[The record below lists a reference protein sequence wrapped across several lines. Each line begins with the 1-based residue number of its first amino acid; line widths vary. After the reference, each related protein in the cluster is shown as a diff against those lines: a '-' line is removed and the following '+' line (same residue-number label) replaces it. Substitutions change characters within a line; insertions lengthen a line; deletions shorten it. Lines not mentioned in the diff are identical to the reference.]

1 MSDCSAAM
9 RRARKA
15 AGLTL
20 RELSEKSGVREV
32 TICSYENGTRTP
44 RLPKLVA
51 LADALS
57 LSLDAYVGRAPITKA
72 EPVSRGLA
80 VSWR

>member
-1 MSDCSAAM
+1 MSDYAEAM
-9 RRARKA
+9 RRARKE
-15 AGLTL
+15 AGLTM
-20 RELSEKSGVREV
+20 RELSEKSGVTEV

-57 LSLDAYVGRAPITKA
+57 LSMDAYIGRSPAAKP
-72 EPVSRGLA
+72 EPQSHGLA

>member
-1 MSDCSAAM
+1 MSDYAPAM

-20 RELSEKSGVREV
+20 RELSERSGLSEV

-51 LADALS
+51 LADALH
-57 LSLDAYVGRAPITKA
+57 LSLDAYVGRVPLPKP
-72 EPVSRGLA
+72 ELRGLA